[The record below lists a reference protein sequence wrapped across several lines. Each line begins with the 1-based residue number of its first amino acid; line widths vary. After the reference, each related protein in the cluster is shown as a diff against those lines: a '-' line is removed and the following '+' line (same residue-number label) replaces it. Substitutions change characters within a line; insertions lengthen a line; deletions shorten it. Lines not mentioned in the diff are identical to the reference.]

1 MTQHRPVPST
11 YLWPLERPRCPKCVQ
26 ARMSL
31 SKVETRRTGFDRR
44 TFECQK
50 CGHVHSLI
58 IYSDPMKS
66 GVSGWLSSELG
77 SPQ

>member
-1 MTQHRPVPST
+1 MAQYRPLPSK
-11 YLWPLERPRCPKCVQ
+11 YLSPLERPRCPKCVQ

-31 SKVETRRTGFDRR
+31 SKVEAGPAGFDRR
-44 TFECQK
+44 SFECQK

-58 IYSDPMKS
+58 ISSDPMKS